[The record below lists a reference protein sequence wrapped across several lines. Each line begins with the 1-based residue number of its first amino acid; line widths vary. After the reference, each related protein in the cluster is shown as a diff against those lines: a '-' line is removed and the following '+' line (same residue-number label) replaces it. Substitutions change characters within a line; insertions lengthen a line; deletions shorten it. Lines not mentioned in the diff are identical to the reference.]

1 MQIEEKVIS
10 ILEELS
16 GKTEIGEQERL
27 QEELGLDSLAMV
39 GLLVEIEETFEIT
52 LDESDMNPYDL
63 NTVKDVI
70 ELVQKYRGD
79 SDE

>member
-16 GKTEIGEQERL
+16 GKTELNKEERL
-27 QEELGLDSLAMV
+27 QEELGLDSLSMV

-63 NTVKDVI
+63 NTVNDVI
-70 ELVQKYRGD
+70 GLVQKYRGD